1 MKRTILN
8 ISGLF
13 ALLFALNACKVPQAG
28 KVPDLKAPPASY
40 TGENDTANSG
50 AVQWRQFFTDPYLQ
64 ALVDTAL
71 RNNLEVL
78 STLQEIEIA
87 RNEAI
92 GRKALIFPSVA
103 ARVGAGVDKAARYTS
118 EGAGNA
124 STEMTPG
131 KKVPEPL
138 GDLLLGFQ
146 STWEIDAWHKL
157 HNAQKAAYTR
167 FLASQE
173 ARNFTVT
180 NLVAEIANSYYE
192 LLALDNQ
199 LAILRE
205 AIALQQN
212 ELEVVKVQKQAAA
225 ATELAVKQF
234 QAQVYNIQAMEFE
247 VKQQIIE
254 VENRINGLLGR
265 YPQPILRDSS
275 LLTAQLPVAI
285 QSGIP
290 SQLLVN
296 RPDIRQA
303 ELELRASKLDVQVA
317 RAEFYPSFTINA
329 GLGFNAFKPS
339 FLFTAP
345 ESIFFSLLGDAAA
358 PIINRNAIKAEFN
371 KANAMQLQA
380 MYNYQRSV
388 LNGYIE
394 VAGGLATIR
403 NLQQFYTLK
412 ELQTNEM
419 IQSISV
425 AKDLF
430 RSARANYL
438 EVLIAQRDALESRL
452 ELIEA
457 RKRQF
462 NAVVNI
468 YKALGGGWR

>member
-1 MKRTILN
+1 MKKTILYL
-8 ISGLF
+8 SGI
-13 ALLFALNACKVPQAG
+13 AILLFSLNACKVPQAG
-28 KVPDLKAPPASY
+28 TVPDLRVPPATY
-40 TGENDTANSG
+40 TGTGDTANSG
-50 AVQWRQFFTDPYLQ
+50 ALQWRQFFTDPYLQ

-71 RNNLEVL
+71 KNNLEI
-78 STLQEIEIA
+78 SYILQEIEIA

-92 GRKALIFPSVA
+92 ARKAMIYPGVA
-103 ARVGAGVDKAARYTS
+103 ARAGAGIYKSGRYTS

-124 STEMTPG
+124 STDMTPG

-146 STWEIDAWHKL
+146 STWEIDVWHKL

-247 VKQQIIE
+247 VKQQIID

-265 YPQPILRDSS
+265 FPQPILRDSS
-275 LLTAQLPVAI
+275 LFTAQLPAAI

-303 ELELRASKLDVQVA
+303 ELELRAAKLDVQVA

-329 GLGFNAFKPS
+329 ALGFNAFKPS

-358 PIINRNAIKAEFN
+358 PIINRNGIKAAFN
-371 KANAMQLQA
+371 MANALQLQA
-380 MYNYQRSV
+380 MYNYQRAV

-394 VAGGLATIR
+394 VAGGLATIK
-403 NLQQFYTLK
+403 NLQQFYSLK

-438 EVLIAQRDALESRL
+438 EVLIAQRDALQSRL

-462 NAVVNI
+462 NTVVNI